1 MLVKALRSSSR
12 PPRLFVR
19 RPSSTNPL
27 VRSPAAGR
35 AADAAIVKGRVE
47 SAAGQQ
53 QQWLT
58 KGGDPPFPSGR
69 VAVAV
74 GEGASAFARLLP
86 TSPVA
91 VLGQTWPAPEGSGM
105 RRSCLF
111 CAFSMWTSQ
120 GDKSL
125 TLLK

>member
-91 VLGQTWPAPEGSGM
+91 VLGQVSICCSSSPL
-105 RRSCLF
+105 RRIAELC
-111 CAFSMWTSQ
+111 
-120 GDKSL
+120 
-125 TLLK
+125 